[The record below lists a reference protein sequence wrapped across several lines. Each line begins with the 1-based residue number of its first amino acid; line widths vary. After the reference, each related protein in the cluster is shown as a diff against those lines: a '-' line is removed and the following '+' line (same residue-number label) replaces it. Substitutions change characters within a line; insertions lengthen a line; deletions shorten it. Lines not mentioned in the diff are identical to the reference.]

1 MDMSNGRAGK
11 FRTLAEK
18 RTSDAIKK
26 IRAIGK
32 LSRRQTYE
40 WTPEQVQ
47 QIFETLR
54 SEIDSAESNFQPR
67 EERTPSSPL
76 FRFE

>member
-1 MDMSNGRAGK
+1 MDMSNRAGK
-11 FRTLAEK
+11 FQTLAEK

-47 QIFETLR
+47 QIFDALR
-54 SEIDSAESNFQPR
+54 AEIDHAESNFQPR

-76 FRFE
+76 FRFQ